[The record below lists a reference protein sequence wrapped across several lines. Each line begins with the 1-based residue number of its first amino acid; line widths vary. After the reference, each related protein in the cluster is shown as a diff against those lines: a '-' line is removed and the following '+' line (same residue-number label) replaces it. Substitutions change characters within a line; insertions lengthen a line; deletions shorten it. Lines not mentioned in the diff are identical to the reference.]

1 MSAATGS
8 SAPATRLIVIGAS
21 AGGLA
26 PLRTITSALP
36 PELSA
41 TVLVVM
47 HLSSTANSVLPEI
60 LSRGAEVGVAPAQDG
75 MEMRRG
81 RVIVAPPDHHL
92 TVVDGRVELSRGPR
106 ENGHRPAVD
115 ALFRTAADQYG
126 PACAGVIL
134 SGSRDDG
141 AVGLAQVKARG
152 GVTIVQD
159 PDDAMYDGMPANALA
174 GTAVDFMLPAER
186 IAKLLVALVE
196 GRVEPKKVNGAPVA
210 PQVRR
215 DEMLSVLCPECGGT
229 LFQDDEAG
237 VTHFHCHVGH
247 RYSARSLLSAHAEGV
262 ERAMWTAVRSLED
275 RAELLRRMA
284 ARAGATGAT
293 VSVRHFEREAQV
305 AEEQAGAIRE
315 AIAALDD
322 TGIEPMTDPN
332 GATS

>member
-21 AGGLA
+21 AGGLT

-36 PELSA
+36 PELPA

-47 HLSSTANSVLPEI
+47 HISSTANSVLPAI
-60 LSRGAEVGVAPAQDG
+60 LSRGTDLSVAPAQDG
-75 MEMRRG
+75 MEIRHG
-81 RVIVAPPDHHL
+81 RVIVAPPDRHL
-92 TVVDGRVELSRGPR
+92 TVVDGRVELTRGPR

-115 ALFRTAADQYG
+115 PLFRTAADQYG

-141 AVGLAQVKARG
+141 AVGLAQVKANG

-159 PDDAMYDGMPANALA
+159 PDEATYEGMPVSALA

-186 IAKLLVALVE
+186 IAELLVALAE
-196 GRVEPKKVNGAPVA
+196 GRVDSKKVNGAPVT
-210 PQVRR
+210 PYVRQ
-215 DEMLSVLCPECGGT
+215 DEILSVLCPECGGT
-229 LFQDDEAG
+229 LFQGDELG
-237 VTHFHCHVGH
+237 VTYFHCHVGH
-247 RYSARSLLSAHAEGV
+247 RYSARSLLAAHAEGV

-275 RAELLRRMA
+275 RAGLLRRMA
-284 ARAGATGAT
+284 ARATATGST
-293 VSVRHFEREAQV
+293 VSLRRFEDQARA

-322 TGIEPMTDPN
+322 TAIEPMSDPN